1 MLDLGAMANP
11 MFKMKGPNM
20 INDSFAPHFP
30 LKHAQKDMKYV
41 KLPTQILLITVNN
54 VLSYLYIF
62 HVVDIVFYVVQ
73 TFPLFFSDPQ
83 LLLSPSFDDHS
94 QTGP

>member
-1 MLDLGAMANP
+1 MHINGIKFNNKVLDLGAMANP

-41 KLPTQILLITVNN
+41 TLPPKTFLMIVYT
-54 VLSYLYIF
+54 VLSNFVIF
-62 HVVDIVFYVVQ
+62 F
-73 TFPLFFSDPQ
+73 TTNFSRC
-83 LLLSPSFDDHS
+83 SAHE
-94 QTGP
+94 T

>member
-1 MLDLGAMANP
+1 MANP

-41 KLPTQILLITVNN
+41 HFLNDNIIVDRSKHVYTVLLCLPVHYAVISNFV
-54 VLSYLYIF
+54 
-62 HVVDIVFYVVQ
+62 
-73 TFPLFFSDPQ
+73 
-83 LLLSPSFDDHS
+83 
-94 QTGP
+94 

>member
-1 MLDLGAMANP
+1 MNINGIKLNNKVLDLGAMANP

-41 KLPTQILLITVNN
+41 T
-54 VLSYLYIF
+54 LSQKHF
-62 HVVDIVFYVVQ
+62 R
-73 TFPLFFSDPQ
+73 
-83 LLLSPSFDDHS
+83 
-94 QTGP
+94 